1 MKIAHS
7 QENVAIL
14 SNVGAVGEFRIRNSA
29 KAFSILSS
37 GLYAN
42 KIKAIIREYSCNAYD
57 AHVEA
62 GKADCPFDVH
72 LPNSLE
78 PWFAVRDYG
87 VGLDHQ
93 QVENIFTTYFE
104 STKTETDDLIG
115 GLGLGSKSAFS
126 YTDNFAVTAIKNGRK
141 GIYTAFIAE
150 NGVPSIALMHEEE
163 SDEPNGVEIKFSVNE
178 GWDFRKFEDE
188 ARQVYQHF
196 KTKPVVTGIEG
207 FAPYETVYE
216 SMDIAEGIHATK
228 SRGYRNHS
236 YAIMGNIAYP
246 IEVPNAETNLGQD
259 LANMLGCGLEIH
271 FAIGEL
277 DIQASREG
285 LSYIPETIA
294 AIKRKLQ
301 SLADRLEQFVAD
313 EVDAIDGEWAKALFL
328 MQKANSPLFS
338 ASVAQYVSNNDNPL
352 IATGTSH
359 HRRVYAKAIQIG
371 ENKLKELNIALS
383 GFSYAQ
389 YRDNCKP
396 LKMSGGYRDDDDKWI
411 DAWDFEVSAHRAFVV
426 QDTKTSCANRA
437 KYHFRNDDT
446 LKNEQWAVNVLA
458 PLDKTKPMKADEFF
472 ALLHNPPKVFAA
484 SEMLEKP
491 KEKTVRNQ
499 DVTILKLTKRGSS
512 SWSYRQRDNDLVWRE
527 HGTLASCDAKATH
540 YYLPLKGWS
549 SEFEGSVSSAQNL
562 ARQLE
567 NSGIPAFQ
575 NLTILGVRKTDIEE
589 VKKRKNWVNLEKFI
603 VKNLKTV
610 DSELIKSMAASHVEG
625 SSRGSIFQRD
635 DLLTQV
641 NADSPFVEMV
651 TSMKAANKAKCDY
664 NSLASLCTAY
674 KVLTGGVDIVTQ
686 VKEKEAEFRNV
697 YNRYPLLQ
705 SIGSYAD
712 AAAVVE
718 YINLIDAAKA
728 ENKVDIAQDSN

>member
-14 SNVGAVGEFRIRNSA
+14 SNVGQVGEFRIRNSA

-87 VGLDHQ
+87 VGLNHK
-93 QVENIFTTYFE
+93 QVEDIFTTYFE

-126 YTDNFAVTAIKNGRK
+126 YTDNFAVTAVKDGRK

-150 NGVPSIALMHEEE
+150 NGVPSIALMHEED

-178 GWDFRKFEDE
+178 GYDFHKFTDE
-188 ARQVYQHF
+188 ARTVYQYF
-196 KTKPVVTGIEG
+196 KTKPVVSGVSNFQPHETE
-207 FAPYETVYE
+207 YETK
-216 SMDIAEGIHATK
+216 DIAEGIHAIGG
-228 SRGYRNHS
+228 RGYRRHS
-236 YAIMGNIAYP
+236 VAVMGNIAYP
-246 IEVPNAETNLGQD
+246 IQVPNAETNLGQD
-259 LANMLGCGLEIH
+259 LSRMLDCGLEMH

-301 SLADRLEQFVAD
+301 TLADRLEQFVAD
-313 EVDAIDGEWAKALFL
+313 EVDAVEGEWAKALFL
-328 MQKANSPLFS
+328 IKKSNSPLFA
-338 ASVAQYVSNNDNPL
+338 ASVAQYVANNDLPL
-352 IATGTSH
+352 LDTGHSH
-359 HRRVYAKAIQIG
+359 HNRVYAKEIQIDVV
-371 ENKLKELNIALS
+371 KLKELNIALS

-396 LKMSGGYRDDDDKWI
+396 LKMSGGSRDDKDQWI
-411 DAWDFEVSAHRAFVV
+411 DAWVFQASAHHAFVV
-426 QDTKTSCANRA
+426 QDTKVSCTNRA

-446 LKNEQWAVNVLA
+446 LKNDQWSVSVLA
-458 PLDKTKPMKADEFF
+458 PADKTKPMKTDEFF

-484 SEMLEKP
+484 SELLEKP

-512 SWSYRQRDNDLVWRE
+512 SWSYRVRDNDLVWRE
-527 HGTLASCDAKATH
+527 HGTLASCDAKAIH

-575 NLTILGVRKTDIEE
+575 NMTIFGVRKSDIEE
-589 VKKRKNWVNLEKFI
+589 VKKRKNWINLEKFI
-603 VKNLKTV
+603 VDTLKSV
-610 DSELIKSMAASHVEG
+610 DNVLISSMAASHVDA
-625 SSRGSIFQRD
+625 SSRGSVFQRD
-635 DLLTQV
+635 DLLTMV
-641 NADSPFVEMV
+641 KADSPFVEMV
-651 TSMKAANKAKCDY
+651 NSMKAASKARCDY
-664 NSLASLCTAY
+664 NSLTSICTAY
-674 KVLTGGVDIVTQ
+674 TAMTSGVDIVSK
-686 VKEKEAEFRNV
+686 VKEKEIEYRDV

-705 SIGSYAD
+705 YIGSYTE
-712 AAAVVE
+712 AAAIVE
-718 YINLIDAAKA
+718 YIDLIDAAKA

>member
-14 SNVGAVGEFRIRNSA
+14 SNVGQVGEFRIRNSA

-62 GKADCPFDVH
+62 GKADLPFDVH

-163 SDEPNGVEIKFSVNE
+163 TDEPNGVEIKFSVNE

-207 FAPYETVYE
+207 FTPYETDYE
-216 SMDIAEGIHATK
+216 SKDIAEGIHAIRG
-228 SRGYRNHS
+228 RGYRSHS

-246 IEVPNAETNLGQD
+246 IEVPNASTNLGED
-259 LANMLGCGLEIH
+259 LAAMLSCGLEIH
-271 FAIGEL
+271 FGIGEL

-285 LSYIPETIA
+285 LSYIPETIS

-313 EVDAIDGEWAKALFL
+313 EVDAIEGTWAKALFL
-328 MQKANSPLFS
+328 INKSNSPLFS
-338 ASVAQYVSNNDNPL
+338 AAVAQYVANNDNPL
-352 IATGTSH
+352 ISAGTGH
-359 HRRVYAKAIQIG
+359 HRRIYGKSILIG
-371 ENKLKELNIALS
+371 EDKLKELNIALS
-383 GFSYAQ
+383 GFSYAP
-389 YRDNCKP
+389 YRETCSP
-396 LKMSGGYRDDDDKWI
+396 LKMTGGFRDDNDKWI
-411 DAWDFEVSAHRAFVV
+411 DAWEFEVSAHRAFVV
-426 QDTKTSCANRA
+426 QDTKVACGNRA
-437 KYHFRNDDT
+437 KYHFRNDDK
-446 LKNEQWAVNVLA
+446 LKPNNWYVNILA

-472 ALLHNPPKVFAA
+472 ALLHNPPTVLAA
-484 SEMLEKP
+484 SEMLERP
-491 KEKTVRNQ
+491 KDKIVRNK
-499 DVTILKLTKRGSS
+499 DVTILRLQKRGSGG
-512 SWSYRQRDNDLVWRE
+512 WSYRARDNDLVWRE
-527 HGTLASCDAKATH
+527 HGTLASCDAKAVH

-549 SEFEGSVSSAQNL
+549 SEFEGAVSSASNL
-562 ARQLE
+562 ARQLQS
-567 NSGIPAFQ
+567 SGIPAFQ
-575 NLTILGVRKTDIEE
+575 DINIYGVRKTDLED
-589 VKKRKNWVNLEKFI
+589 VKKRKNWVNLETFI
-603 VKNLKTV
+603 IKTLKTV
-610 DSELIKSMAASHVEG
+610 DDTLIRSMAAANVDY
-625 SSRGSIFQRD
+625 SSRGSVFNRD
-635 DLLTQV
+635 DLIALID
-641 NADSPFVEMV
+641 ASSPFVEMV
-651 TSMKAANKAKCDY
+651 TNIKSATKVKCDY
-664 NSLASLCTAY
+664 HSLTGLCNAY
-674 KVLTGGVDIVTQ
+674 KTLTGGVDITAK
-686 VKEKEAEFRNV
+686 VKEKEIEYKSV
-697 YNRYPLLQ
+697 YNRYPLLEVVNH
-705 SIGSYAD
+705 YTD
-712 AAAVVE
+712 AKAVAE
-718 YINLIDAAKA
+718 YITLIDAAKA
-728 ENKVDIAQDSN
+728 ENNG

>member
-14 SNVGAVGEFRIRNSA
+14 SNVGSVGEFRIRNSA

-62 GKADCPFDVH
+62 GKADLPFDVH

-126 YTDNFAVTAIKNGRK
+126 YTDNFAVTAVKNGRK

-207 FAPYETVYE
+207 FTPYETDYE
-216 SMDIAEGIHATK
+216 SKDIVEGIHSIRT
-228 SRGYRNHS
+228 RGYRNHS

-246 IEVPNAETNLGQD
+246 IEVPNADTNLGSD
-259 LANMLGCGLEIH
+259 LAAMLSCGLEIH
-271 FAIGEL
+271 FDIGEL

-301 SLADRLEQFVAD
+301 KLADRLEQFVSD

-328 MQKANSPLFS
+328 VQKSNSALFS
-338 ASVAQYVSNNDNPL
+338 AAVAQYVAGRDHPL
-352 IATGTSH
+352 LTAGGGYH
-359 HRRVYAKAIQIG
+359 QRVYAKAISISEHQ
-371 ENKLKELNIALS
+371 LKAMNIALS
-383 GFSYAQ
+383 GFSYAP
-389 YRDNCKP
+389 YRDTCSP
-396 LKMSGGYRDDDDKWI
+396 LKMDGGFRDDDDKWV
-411 DAWDFEVSAHRAFVV
+411 DAWNFEVSAHRAFVV
-426 QDTKTSCANRA
+426 QDTKVACGNRA
-437 KYHFRNDDT
+437 KYHFRNDTD
-446 LKNEQWAVNVLA
+446 LKSNNWYVSILA
-458 PLDKTKPMKADEFF
+458 PLDKTKPMKVDEFF
-472 ALLHNPPKVFAA
+472 ALLHNPPTVLAA
-484 SEMLEKP
+484 SEMLERP
-491 KEKTVRNQ
+491 KDKIVRNK
-499 DVTILKLTKRGSS
+499 DVTILRLQKRGKSG
-512 SWSYRQRDNDLVWRE
+512 WSYRQRDNDLVWRE
-527 HGTLASCDAKATH
+527 EGTLSSCDAKAIH

-549 SEFEGSVSSAQNL
+549 SEFEGAVSSAASL
-562 ARQLE
+562 ARNLQA
-567 NSGIPAFQ
+567 SGIAAFQ
-575 NLTILGVRKTDIEE
+575 DINIYGVRKTDIED
-589 VKKRKNWVNLEKFI
+589 VKKRKNWINLEKFI
-603 VKNLKTV
+603 IKTLKTV
-610 DSELIKSMAASHVEG
+610 DNAAINAMAAAAVEY
-625 SSRGSIFQRD
+625 STRGTAFQRS
-635 DLLTQV
+635 DLV
-641 NADSPFVEMV
+641 DAVSPDSPFVEMV
-651 TSMKAANKAKCDY
+651 NSMKSATKTKCDY
-664 NSLASLCTAY
+664 SALTSLCNSY
-674 KVLTGGVDIVTQ
+674 KAFTGGVDIVSK
-686 VKEKEAEFRNV
+686 VKEKETEYKGI
-697 YNRYPLLQ
+697 YNRYPLLECV
-705 SIGSYAD
+705 GHYTD
-712 AAAVVE
+712 AQAVAE
-718 YINLIDAAKA
+718 YIALIDAAKA
-728 ENKVDIAQDSN
+728 ENKG